1 MILIVMFHCQMVF
14 YDNVICIY
22 ASALSGSVFLHGFNG
37 KEDLQLL
44 KNLVSIPL
52 FRNNRN

>member
-22 ASALSGSVFLHGFNG
+22 ASALSGSVFLHGFNV
-37 KEDLQLL
+37 KDLQLL

-52 FRNNRN
+52 FRHNRN